1 MAGGIDW
8 FRWHHGSATDP
19 KFRLIARR
27 AGSRVGD
34 VLAVWALLLERASAS
49 DDRGHPGALDMETI
63 EEAFSLTEGEAQRIY
78 DSIVARGLID
88 PETGRIVRWEARQ
101 PKRERVDENSTE
113 RSRQHREKKRHAT
126 PDSTTATPRNATQR
140 QETPREEE
148 SREEKSN
155 TSPSLRSGEGA
166 HKRATPPVCPEEVDE
181 KVWAD
186 WLQLRKAKKAPV
198 TDTVILQARSE
209 AKKAGMTLEAFLR
222 EWCVR
227 GSQGLKADWLTPNN
241 RAGPGGRSPTAA
253 EHRVLQ
259 AVPSLA
265 APHLRL
271 HPQQTLIIES
281 ESSYVPAIGLD

>member
-1 MAGGIDW
+1 MAGGMDW

-63 EEAFSLTEGEAQRIY
+63 EEAFGLAEGEAQRIY
-78 DSIVARGLID
+78 DGIVARGLID
-88 PETGRIVRWEARQ
+88 PETGRVVRWEARQ

-113 RSRQHREKKRHAT
+113 RSRQHREKKRQATQEHTSAT
-126 PDSTTATPRNATQR
+126 PCNATQR
-140 QETPREEE
+140 QETPREEK
-148 SREEKSN
+148 SREEIN
-155 TSPSLRSGEGA
+155 TSPSLRSGEVA
-166 HKRATPPVCPEEVDE
+166 QKRATPPACPDDVGER
-181 KVWAD
+181 VWSD
-186 WLQLRKAKKAPV
+186 WLQLRKTKKAPV
-198 TDTVILQARSE
+198 SDTVIHQARVE
-209 AKKAGMTLEAFLR
+209 AKKAGMTFEAFLR

-241 RAGPGGRSPTAA
+241 RAGPSGRSPTAA

-265 APHLRL
+265 APHLR
-271 HPQQTLIIES
+271 HSPQQTLIIDS
-281 ESSYVPAIGLD
+281 EPSYVPAIGLD